1 MRSASR
7 ARVVMAELIHS
18 GCTHLAEELFEE
30 KYCLEIYGMR
40 PVEFVE
46 SVGWLGDDVW
56 FAHSIFMSSEEIDR
70 FAETGT
76 GVAHCPSAN
85 GLRAGHRGDPCRPPK
100 GDEEDMQPVKE
111 QRDDHRS

>member
-85 GLRAGHRGDPCRPPK
+85 MRCGQGTGAALAGYREVMKRICS
-100 GDEEDMQPVKE
+100 Q
-111 QRDDHRS
+111 